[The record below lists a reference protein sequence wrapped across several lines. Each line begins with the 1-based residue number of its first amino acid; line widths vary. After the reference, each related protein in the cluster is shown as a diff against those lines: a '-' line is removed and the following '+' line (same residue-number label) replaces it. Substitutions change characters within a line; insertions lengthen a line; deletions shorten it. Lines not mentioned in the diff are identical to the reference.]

1 MSNTNSQ
8 NVRLSDD
15 EWQELAALKNLINQN
30 PAAVHPDMM
39 EIFTGLLVRSWDAKY
54 DLSDR

>member
-30 PAAVHPDMM
+30 PAAVHPDKM

-54 DLSDR
+54 DLLDR

>member
-15 EWQELAALKNLINQN
+15 EWQELVALKNLINQN
-30 PAAVHPDMM
+30 AAAVHPDKM

-54 DLSDR
+54 DPLDR